1 MSRTAIPIPEDFK
14 ATAAERNNEE
24 LSKLYGVCKDTV
36 TAWRKRIG
44 IPAPRQRRKTGARIR
59 LNVDTPEEI
68 NMCLNCKRNPDCCN
82 GFCLRMKL
90 AKRGALVCYT

>member
-1 MSRTAIPIPEDFK
+1 MSRAAIPIPEDFK
-14 ATAAERNNEE
+14 AKAAERNNEE

-68 NMCLNCKRNPDCCN
+68 NMCLHCN
-82 GFCLRMKL
+82 LNYCDGLCLRMKL